1 MRTHTLRVV
10 AILAVLALAV
20 PLFAQKGTESELGF
34 QPDKLYHF
42 TDIDSVN
49 LFNGNLTMSVP
60 LGPVYR
66 VGPSLSYQFT
76 LTYNSKVWDFETYDY
91 TSGRH
96 TDMIPNRRSNAGIGW
111 RLSFG
116 RLLPPTDASL
126 DHSTDD
132 RDMWVYESPAGDEHP
147 FADATLTSAAIAQDA
162 SALRFVYIDGSTRD
176 IEFPSGEKHR
186 FTWVSGVGWRLY
198 QMSDR
203 FGNWV
208 RFAYQWTG
216 TRPETITVTDSL
228 DRTNSFHSDY
238 SSAMGETVDGG
249 AVLGWLK
256 VQGTGG
262 VDAQYDFI
270 YETRSVF
277 LSRDGHPA
285 QWVSVPVLTEIK
297 LPDWTLANQS
307 DRSEF
312 VLDYTNALQVK
323 SIQFPTGGKV
333 DYTYATY
340 LLGSHDLCSN
350 IGTTPYDSAGVR
362 TRTIS
367 DRVGTSQTWDYLQRR
382 GPGAPLTFPDPNGDY
397 CCTTSPPS
405 GQGVEPIYWCRTSV
419 LSPSDANGKRTRTDN
434 YFDIFDMTFAALE
447 GGGCPSP
454 IPNGMPYLTSPL
466 PGLSSAQFGYPG
478 TPGRPPQAWANG
490 DPLSSATVSDI
501 TALDSGGGLLTSQV
515 FTDCASS
522 GDCSVGGKLM
532 RSTYTIY
539 EPHPLATGPCVY
551 PNAGCTGEKAMQL
564 KASRTYFEDDGTCPS
579 SCYYTDVTSSNVNS
593 VGLYTTVTESSN
605 FPSSTTRT
613 TVTSY
618 KPWTSAQMTNPGLPW
633 ITGVFTEKKRT
644 EGNSVMRSQY
654 CFDESTGFLKRQR
667 QIADTSPAAASG
679 PTDLL
684 TVYQATAHG
693 DAGFVFNYG
702 GETQA
707 LSPGTDLC
715 SLTLPSAAWYQVENS
730 YDGYGW
736 TLNQSTHEVSENT
749 GMPLQYKGGVLVW
762 SRYYDRNTGQ
772 PLSFRAADRIVD
784 RTTGLVVAARD
795 TAGVKT
801 SYEYDA
807 KPSRLIHMR
816 TPAGAVTDYT
826 YTNAG
831 TGSTFTPALVDVST
845 NNDALGSQFVFDGI
859 GRVIRRSHKGPNEWV
874 GSQTAY
880 DWDGRVLS
888 VSEAEGLG
896 SSRPA
901 GGPLTAAF
909 LTSNSYDGL
918 GRPKSVTVPDGSTTT
933 YTYVGE
939 RQKTRTAKIFTGGA
953 LDSAVS
959 MTEEYDGFGRLQ
971 TVTQKSG
978 PTSAV
983 ATTGA
988 DVKTSYTYD
997 AGSHLTSVRMSRA
1010 DGSGPVQNRAFDY
1023 DGRGLLR
1030 WESQPESGMT
1040 SYTYDAKGHVVSKLQ
1055 SGGNTQ
1061 FDLTY
1066 DYDSAE
1072 RLLKVYGR
1080 NPLYSADP
1088 AADQPLF
1095 HAIKEF
1101 VYGAQNASVQ
1111 NGTNY
1116 LQGKL
1121 VTAIRHNYGETA
1133 TEPEYKVEDTYGY
1146 IDVAGRKTN
1155 KTTAVSQVRHGVGG
1169 WTTVLE
1175 SLDQSVAYDALD
1187 QQTTISYP
1195 MCLDCGAPPTD
1206 PTRSGMTRGYTGGR
1220 LTSLSD
1226 VASSISYWPDGL
1238 RHVLTHTNGIADTQT
1253 IDKMPRPSRL
1263 QFGTYDRCVRPSFVT
1278 QPASAPM
1285 SGTGVTLSVNMNGT
1299 GPFTYTWYEIVHNT
1313 NVGSTQSIIVSPTV
1327 TTSYY
1332 VVVSNPCGYEESQIA
1347 KVTVNECP
1355 APSTGFIQAVA
1366 QPDGTW
1372 ILTPNP
1378 VARQPRTYSWKRLSD
1393 NALLGTA
1400 EKQPIGQLSMT
1411 TTYQLTITDACG
1423 SGTGNVTVN
1432 VPLPITNG
1440 LQATA
1445 SLSPLYV
1452 QVTWPAIAG
1461 ATQYTVERR
1470 SLGGAWETAG
1480 TTNAPTVLFVDGN
1493 VAASRTYVYRVTAD
1507 NGGKTN
1513 YDLATTMSF
1522 TQANAGGPISATP
1535 MNSMLDAVNKVRE
1548 AAGWT
1553 AVTWSTILAGNDP
1566 LPVPGQLVTAR
1577 QLIACRARMNE
1588 ALQALGVSVGDY
1600 TDPDLFHLTIRASYI
1615 NEVEA
1620 RAR

>member
-1 MRTHTLRVV
+1 MRTRTLRG
-10 AILAVLALAV
+10 LAALAV
-20 PLFAQKGTESELGF
+20 FAVAIPSFAQKGSESELGF
-34 QPDKLYHF
+34 HPDKLYHF

-49 LFNGNLTMSVP
+49 LFNGNLTMAVP
-60 LGPVYR
+60 LSPVYR
-66 VGPSLSYQFT
+66 VGPSLSYQFA

-91 TSGRH
+91 TNGRH

-116 RLLPPTDASL
+116 RLLPPTDASV

-147 FADATLTSAAIAQDA
+147 FAEATSTKATTAEDA
-162 SALRFVYIDGSTRD
+162 SALRLVWIDANTRD
-176 IEFPSGEKHR
+176 VEFPSGERHR
-186 FTWVSGVGWRLY
+186 FTWVSNVGWTIY

-208 RFAYQWTG
+208 RFAYQWAG
-216 TRPETITVTDSL
+216 TRPQTITVTDSL
-228 DRTNSFHSDY
+228 DRTNTLYSDY
-238 SSAMGETVDGG
+238 SAAMGETVDGG
-249 AVLGWLK
+249 AILQWLK
-256 VQGTGG
+256 VKGTGG
-262 VDAQYDFI
+262 VDAQYDFS
-270 YETRSVF
+270 YMTRDVF

-297 LPDWTLANQS
+297 LPDWTLPSHS
-307 DRSEF
+307 DRTEF
-312 VLDYTNALQVK
+312 VLDYSNDLQLK

-333 DYTYATY
+333 EYTYATY

-350 IGTTPYDSAGVR
+350 IGTTAYDSAGVR
-362 TRTIS
+362 ARTIS
-367 DRVGTSQTWDYLQRR
+367 DRVGASRTWDYLQRR
-382 GPGAPLTFPDPNGDY
+382 GPGALLFFPDQNGDY
-397 CCTTSPPS
+397 CCTGIPPS
-405 GQGVEPIYWCRTSV
+405 GQNVASIYWCRTSV
-419 LSPSDANGKRTRTDN
+419 LAPVDAGGKRTRTDN

-447 GGGCPSP
+447 AGCPSP
-454 IPNGMPYLTSPL
+454 LPSGMPYLQYPL
-466 PGLSSAQFGYPG
+466 PVAPSVQFGYPG
-478 TPGRPPQAWANG
+478 TMGGPPQAWAKG
-490 DPLSSATVSDI
+490 PPLRTDSVQDVS
-501 TALDSGGGLLTSQV
+501 TLDSGGGLLTSQV
-515 FTDCASS
+515 FTDCDSA
-522 GDCSVGGKLM
+522 GDCTNGTLQ

-539 EPHPLATGPCVY
+539 DPHPLATGPCVY

-564 KASRTYFEDDGTCPS
+564 KASRTYFEDDN
-579 SCYYTDVTSSNVNS
+579 SCGGKCYTDTTSGDINT
-593 VGLYTTVTESSN
+593 VGLYATVTESSN
-605 FPSSTTRT
+605 VPGSTTHT

-618 KPWTSAQMTNPGLPW
+618 KTWTAAQMANSSIPW
-633 ITGVFTEKKRT
+633 ITGVYTEKKQT
-644 EGNSVMRSQY
+644 EGTSVMRSLY

-667 QIADTSPAAASG
+667 EIADTSATAAPG
-679 PTDLL
+679 PTDLV
-684 TVYQATAHG
+684 TVYQATTHG
-693 DAGFVFNYG
+693 DVGFIMNYG
-702 GETQA
+702 GESQA
-707 LSPGTDLC
+707 VNTGSDLC
-715 SLTLPSAAWYQVENS
+715 TLTLPNAPWYKVENS

-736 TLNQSTHEVSENT
+736 SVDQNTHEIFEEAAT
-749 GMPLQYKGGVLVW
+749 PLQYMGGLLVW
-762 SRYYDRNTGQ
+762 SKYYDRNTG
-772 PLSFRAADRIVD
+772 LAMSFRTADRVVD
-784 RTTGLVVAARD
+784 RTTGQVVAVRD

-816 TPAGAVTDYT
+816 TPAGAVTDYA
-826 YTNAG
+826 Y
-831 TGSTFTPALVDVST
+831 TPAVTGTTFAPARVDVST

-874 GSQTAY
+874 GSQTTY

-888 VSEAEGLG
+888 ASEPEPLG
-896 SSRPA
+896 SNRPT
-901 GGPLTAAF
+901 GGPLTAGY
-909 LTSNSYDGL
+909 LTSTTYDGL
-918 GRPKSVTVPDGSTTT
+918 GRPKTITVPDGSTTT

-939 RQKTRTAKIFTGGA
+939 RQKTRTSKIYTGGTP
-953 LDSAVS
+953 DTDVS
-959 MTEEYDGFGRLQ
+959 MMEEYDGFGRLR

-978 PTSAV
+978 PTSASAV
-983 ATTGA
+983 IGV

-997 AGSHLTSVRMSRA
+997 VASHLTSVRMSKA
-1010 DGSGPVQNRAFDY
+1010 DNTGTVQNRAFDY

-1040 SYTYDAKGHVVSKLQ
+1040 SYAYDAKGHVITKLQ
-1055 SGGNTQ
+1055 SGGYTQ
-1061 FDLTY
+1061 FDVGY
-1066 DYDSAE
+1066 EYDSAE
-1072 RLLKVYGR
+1072 RLRKIYGR
-1080 NPLYSADP
+1080 NPLFNIDP

-1095 HAIKEF
+1095 RVIKEF
-1101 VYGAQNASVQ
+1101 EYGTQNAAVQ

-1121 VTAIRHNYGETA
+1121 VTATRHNYGETA
-1133 TEPEYKVEDTYGY
+1133 TEPEYKVDDTYGY
-1146 IDVAGRKTN
+1146 IDVAGRRTN
-1155 KTTAVSQVRHGVGG
+1155 KTTTISEVRHGVGG
-1169 WTTVLE
+1169 FTTVLE
-1175 SLDQSVAYDALD
+1175 TLDQSVAYDALD

-1206 PTRSGMTRGYTGGR
+1206 PTRSGMTRNYAGGR
-1220 LTSLSD
+1220 LTALSN
-1226 VASSISYWPDGL
+1226 VATSISYWPDGL
-1238 RHVLTHTNGIADTQT
+1238 RNVLQHTNGIADTQT
-1253 IDKMPRPSRL
+1253 VGNMPRPTRL

-1278 QPASAPM
+1278 QPASVPM
-1285 SGTGVTLSVNMNGT
+1285 SGTGVTLTVTVNGT
-1299 GPFTYTWYEIVHNT
+1299 GPFTYTWYETTHYT
-1313 NVGSTQSIIVSPTV
+1313 NAGSTQSIIVSPTV

-1332 VVVSNPCGYEESQIA
+1332 VIVSNPCGYEQSQIA

-1355 APSTGFIQAVA
+1355 APSTGVIQAVA

-1378 VARQPRTYSWKRLSD
+1378 IARQPRTYSWKRLSD
-1393 NALLGTA
+1393 NAIIGAA
-1400 EKQPIGQLSMT
+1400 EKQPIGQLSAT

-1432 VPLPITNG
+1432 VPVPITNG

-1445 SLSPLYV
+1445 ALSPLS
-1452 QVTWPAIAG
+1452 VTVNWPPIIG

-1480 TTNAPTVLFVDGN
+1480 TTNAPTVLFIDGN
-1493 VAASRTYVYRVTAD
+1493 VVASRTYIYRVIAN

-1513 YDLATTMSF
+1513 YDVATTMSF
-1522 TQANAGGPISATP
+1522 TQANAGDPITPTP

-1566 LPVPGQLVTAR
+1566 LPLPGQVVTAR

-1588 ALQALGVSVGDY
+1588 ALQALGVSAGDY
-1600 TDPDLFHLTIRASYI
+1600 TDPDLFHLTIKASYI
-1615 NEVEA
+1615 NEVEV